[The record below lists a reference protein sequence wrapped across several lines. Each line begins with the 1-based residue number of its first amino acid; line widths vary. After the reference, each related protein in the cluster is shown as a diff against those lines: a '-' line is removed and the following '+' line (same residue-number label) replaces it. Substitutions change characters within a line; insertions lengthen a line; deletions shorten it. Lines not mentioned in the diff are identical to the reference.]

1 MDSKLLAEE
10 KRLQELI
17 DAKEKQRFELVN
29 SRKIEDPVAKANAK
43 KWEKEVSALLNQQKE
58 LQTKIRTSSPKYAEL
73 KYPEPDIN
81 RRGRKLKVGS
91 WRFASSC

>member
-1 MDSKLLAEE
+1 MLELLTEAKVGIRKDVDSKLLAEE

-58 LQTKIRTSSPKYAEL
+58 LQTKIS
-73 KYPEPDIN
+73 N
-81 RRGRKLKVGS
+81 G
-91 WRFASSC
+91 